1 MKQKDIA
8 VIILVAV
15 IAGAASFF
23 LSRLL
28 FESGDKRQQKAEIV
42 DVISTEF
49 NQPDTK
55 YFNSK
60 AVNPTQ
66 LIRIGNNNNDN
77 PFNGKGQ

>member
-1 MKQKDIA
+1 MKQKDVA

-15 IAGAASFF
+15 IAGVASFF
-23 LSRLL
+23 LSRFL
-28 FESGDKRQQKAEIV
+28 FQSGDKHQQKAEVV

-55 YFNSK
+55 YFNSN

-66 LIRIGNNNNDN
+66 LIRIGDNNNNN